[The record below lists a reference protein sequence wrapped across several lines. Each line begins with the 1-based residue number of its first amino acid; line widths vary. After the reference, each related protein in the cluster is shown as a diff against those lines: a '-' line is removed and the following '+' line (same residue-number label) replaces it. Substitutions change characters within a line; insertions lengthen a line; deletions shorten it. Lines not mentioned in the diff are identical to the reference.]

1 MAAGL
6 TERSRVD
13 VRTVVRALAGRARW
27 VCLGATLLLAAIP
40 GGAVLPNWGIDL
52 SWVTALNM
60 AAGQRLDF
68 GRDLLFT
75 YGPLGF
81 LDVPLAIHPAQLV
94 AGLVLSAVAVAVL
107 WWALDL
113 GLRQAFAPPWSSI
126 GATVLAVLLASYS
139 DPALELLIAAPVFAL
154 LALYS
159 GWGRGWVPASLAATA
174 AAVVQMKFTD
184 GVFVGVFA
192 VLAAVGARQAPLRR
206 LVEVLLA
213 GSGVFL
219 LGWTLAGQSLADLP
233 EWVHGSVQITL
244 GYADAMASEMP
255 TDLLSYILAAVL
267 AVVIGIVTCQWSIG
281 MPARPRVAV
290 GLIVAAAL
298 FIGFKE
304 GFTRHDHY
312 HQAAYFSACVV
323 LLALFVAAFSARWPV
338 LLALIVAVCFSIQNL
353 AWLSPVTAAGR
364 WTTMTQLV
372 LDPHYRTAQLDDDA
386 ATLRTKYGLPADI
399 LAAVKGHPVMV
410 DPWEATAAWTY
421 GLQYHPVPVFQTY
434 SAYNGYL
441 DNLDAQA
448 LRTAPADQL
457 VLRQPRDFGLREGLW
472 LAPQYTLTLACT
484 YAVQS
489 TSPRWMLLRKGP
501 NRCGTAHTINS
512 QRVRAGQTVAVPH
525 AAVGHIII
533 ARFTPDHGGI
543 GNAIVN
549 LVWKDVNRLYATAD
563 GTRHMIARALA
574 SGPLIVS
581 LPGRLGWPTAFH
593 DHTPYHR
600 LSFSSPGAVQFQEI
614 PVNAGG

>member
-6 TERSRVD
+6 SERPRVETRLVVALGER
-13 VRTVVRALAGRARW
+13 VRLA
-27 VCLGATLLLAAIP
+27 CLCATLVLASIP

-68 GRDLLFT
+68 GKDLLFT

-94 AGLVLSAVAVAVL
+94 AGLVTSAIAVAVL

-113 GLRQAFAPPWSSI
+113 GLGQAFPQPWAST
-126 GATVLAVLLASYS
+126 GATVFAVLLASYS

-154 LALYS
+154 LALRS
-159 GWGRGWVPASLAATA
+159 GWGRGWVPAGLAIAA

-184 GVFVGVFA
+184 GMFIGVFA
-192 VLAAVGARQAPLRR
+192 VLAAAGAQQAPVRR
-206 LVEVLLA
+206 LIEVLVGGA
-213 GSGVFL
+213 SVFL
-219 LGWTLAGQSLADLP
+219 LGWTVAGQSLADLP

-267 AVVIGIVTCQWSIG
+267 AAVIGVAAWRWTIG
-281 MPARPRVAV
+281 TPVRPRVAIWV
-290 GLIVAAAL
+290 IVAAAL

-304 GFTRHDHY
+304 GFIRHDHF

-323 LLALFVAAFSARWPV
+323 LVALFVAALGSRWPMV
-338 LLALIVAVCFSIQNL
+338 LALVVAVCFSIQNL

-364 WTTMTQLV
+364 WTAMTQMV
-372 LDPHYRTAQLDDDA
+372 LDPHYRNAQLQADA
-386 ATLRTKYGLPADI
+386 ATLRTKYGLPADMR
-399 LAAVKGHPVMV
+399 AAVKEHPVMV

-421 GLQYHPVPVFQTY
+421 ELDYHPVPVFQTY

-448 LRTAPADQL
+448 LRTAPADEM

-472 LAPQYTLTLACT
+472 LAPEYTLTLACT

-489 TSPRWMLLRKGP
+489 SSLRWMLFRKAR
-501 NRCGTAHTINS
+501 NRCGSAHTMS
-512 QRVRAGQTVAVPH
+512 TKKVRAGQTVTVPH
-525 AAVGHIII
+525 ASVGHIVT
-533 ARFTPDHGGI
+533 ARFTPDQGGL

-549 LVWKDVNRLYATAD
+549 LIWKDVHRFYITAD
-563 GTRHMIARALA
+563 GTRHMIARDLA

-581 LPGRLGWPTAFH
+581 LPGRLGWPTSFD

-600 LSFSSPGAVQFQEI
+600 LSFSSPGTIQFQEI
-614 PVNAGG
+614 PVHDRA